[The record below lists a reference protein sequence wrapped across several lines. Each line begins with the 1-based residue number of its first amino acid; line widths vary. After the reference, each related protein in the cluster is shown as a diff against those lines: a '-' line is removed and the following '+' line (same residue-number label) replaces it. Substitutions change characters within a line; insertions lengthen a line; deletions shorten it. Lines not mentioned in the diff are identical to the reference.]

1 MEFRAHVDKLL
12 GASNWSKWKR
22 QVELLLRH
30 HDVRELISGDRVCP
44 VLAEDATPEVTVL
57 YEKSRK
63 SFMKDDSLAQLAL
76 VGSMDDANVELT
88 ATCDSA
94 TSIWEKLLSVYE
106 QSLTSRLAHGAVFPE

>member
-1 MEFRAHVDKLL
+1 MEFRAHVDKLV

-30 HDVRELISGDRVCP
+30 HDVHELISGDRVCP

-63 SFMKDDSLAQLAL
+63 SFMKDYLLAQLAL

-94 TSIWEKLLSVYE
+94 KSIWEKLLSV
-106 QSLTSRLAHGAVFPE
+106 